1 MFSLQIADVTYWF
14 LGAPGPAPPPPPSPP
29 PPPPPWSVVEG
40 VEGADG
46 HGYLGQRFCDRNRRR
61 ERRTCL
67 QREEQDEA
75 AAEAEQSTAHR
86 TAIHGDR
93 RRPPKDGDDQL
104 RLPGPDQSNRRC
116 EAPRR
121 LHLGVTASVA
131 PTSLQAERNGIVDVV
146 VVVVVDDDDATRWSD
161 VTRKIRRWRSGG
173 DVTVLCRRR
182 RKNGAP
188 VGQEIAILAPTPP
201 TSGGRHLN
209 CTPIGAQPSRGNYT
223 WRAASSSLCKLNEVE
238 TIHYFR
244 LSYPF
249 INFQRTS

>member
-1 MFSLQIADVTYWF
+1 MNGGGHQTEHQTDGRMEASGWIASVRIAGDDAAVQALRLVLEDAALVLHVLQGALADHESISAISDAGNFDAEIARKFPDVTF
-14 LGAPGPAPPPPPSPP
+14 LGHLAGRLVRDHGWIKGILAVDIAG
-29 PPPPPWSVVEG
+29 VVRRAL
-40 VEGADG
+40 VTTDG
-46 HGYLGQRFCDRNRRR
+46 
-61 ERRTCL
+61 TISCL

-146 VVVVVDDDDATRWSD
+146 VVVVVDDDDATR
-161 VTRKIRRWRSGG
+161 
-173 DVTVLCRRR
+173 
-182 RKNGAP
+182 
-188 VGQEIAILAPTPP
+188 
-201 TSGGRHLN
+201 
-209 CTPIGAQPSRGNYT
+209 
-223 WRAASSSLCKLNEVE
+223 
-238 TIHYFR
+238 
-244 LSYPF
+244 
-249 INFQRTS
+249 